1 MFVHKVSF
9 ILKVKKSFMFSI
21 QSAVKDNDSGK
32 LVKFGYVVFAEKGT
46 AQKVLRE
53 GYTTFQGHKI
63 AVKEMK

>member
-1 MFVHKVSF
+1 
-9 ILKVKKSFMFSI
+9 MFSI